1 MALHAGKQSLPKP
14 WVMILDVEAVLWNR
28 NRNRRNRNFLTSG
41 TGTVTGTVTCLK
53 VRTGT
58 VINYGSGTGTR
69 HKIMYLIS
77 FIEHFFHSHFTINLF
92 KFMNFFLVKQLT
104 ICFLWSRYGAGTGT
118 GTVTFS
124 KVGTGTGTIIFQKS
138 EPEPEP

>member
-1 MALHAGKQSLPKP
+1 MKTRFLETISKKP
-14 WVMILDVEAVLWNR
+14 VLWNR

-41 TGTVTGTVTCLK
+41 TG
-53 VRTGT
+53 TGT

-77 FIEHFFHSHFTINLF
+77 FIKDFFHSHFTINLL

-104 ICFLWSRYGAGTGT
+104 
-118 GTVTFS
+118 
-124 KVGTGTGTIIFQKS
+124 K
-138 EPEPEP
+138 